1 MKIISG
7 LKQYKVEGQQNADNR
22 QSDSG
27 DVEHPEEYQIA

>member
-7 LKQYKVEGQQNADNR
+7 LKQYKVERQQNTDNH
-22 QSDSG
+22 QSDSE